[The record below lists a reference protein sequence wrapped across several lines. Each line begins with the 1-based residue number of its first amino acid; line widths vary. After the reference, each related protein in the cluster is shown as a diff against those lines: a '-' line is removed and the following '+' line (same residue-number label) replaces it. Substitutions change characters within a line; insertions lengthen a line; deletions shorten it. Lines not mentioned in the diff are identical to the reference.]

1 MKIISINGQIID
13 EANAKISVFDRGFL
27 YGDSV
32 YEVTEVRNGKIG
44 FLNEHL
50 ERLHNSALKMHMHLQ
65 FSYKELEEQI
75 MKVAKKLHSAGFERC
90 YIRLV
95 VTRGEGEI
103 TLDPKAASKQNLIII
118 GKELAENPVEWY
130 KKGVEVIIA
139 STLRN
144 PVKSMDPNIKSGNYL
159 NNILAYNEAKEAGY
173 FDAIMLN
180 QDGNVTE
187 CTTSN
192 LWIVKDGVFK
202 TPPIAAGLLKGI
214 TRENVIK
221 ILGEQN
227 IPFEETN
234 ITGSELKEADEC
246 FLTSSTK
253 YLVPIVK
260 IDNQAIG
267 GGRPGKRTLQV
278 LEIFKE
284 KQSIPL

>member
-1 MKIISINGQIID
+1 MKVISINGQILD
-13 EANAKISVFDRGFL
+13 HERDAKISVLDRGFL

-32 YEVTEVRNGKIG
+32 YEVTEVRSGKVG
-44 FLNEHL
+44 FLKEHL
-50 ERLHNSALKMHMHLQ
+50 ERLQNSALKMHMHLQ
-65 FSYKELEEQI
+65 LSFNEYERRIIE
-75 MKVAKKLHSAGFERC
+75 VATKLHEAGHDRC

-103 TLDPKAASKQNLIII
+103 TLDPQAASNQNVIII
-118 GKELAENPVEWY
+118 GKELPENPRTWY
-130 KKGVEVIIA
+130 EDGVEVIIA

-192 LWIVKDGVFK
+192 IWIVKDGVFK

-214 TRENVIK
+214 TRENVIR
-221 ILGEQN
+221 ILREQG
-227 IPFEETN
+227 IPFEEVN
-234 ITGSELKEADEC
+234 FTGSELKEADEC

-260 IDNQAIG
+260 VDDTTIG
-267 GGRPGKRTLQV
+267 NRKPGSKTLQV
-278 LEIFKE
+278 LDIFKSE
-284 KQSIPL
+284 L

>member
-1 MKIISINGQIID
+1 MKVISINGQILD
-13 EANAKISVFDRGFL
+13 HEADAKISVLDRGFL

-32 YEVTEVRNGKIG
+32 YEVTEVRDGKIG
-44 FLNEHL
+44 FLKEHL
-50 ERLHNSALKMHMHLQ
+50 ERLQNSALKMHMHLQ
-65 FSYKELEEQI
+65 LSFKEYERRIIE
-75 MKVAKKLHSAGFERC
+75 VATKLHEAGHDRC

-103 TLDPKAASKQNLIII
+103 TLDPQAASNQNVIII
-118 GKELAENPVEWY
+118 GKELPENPRTWY
-130 KKGVEVIIA
+130 DDGVEVIIA

-192 LWIVKDGVFK
+192 IWIVKDGIFK

-214 TRENVIK
+214 TRENVIR
-221 ILGEQN
+221 ILGEQGM
-227 IPFEETN
+227 PFEEVN
-234 ITGSELKEADEC
+234 FTGSELKEADEC

-260 IDNQAIG
+260 VDDTTIG
-267 GGRPGKRTLQV
+267 NGKPGRKTLQV
-278 LEIFKE
+278 LNIFKSE
-284 KQSIPL
+284 R

>member
-1 MKIISINGQIID
+1 MKVISINGQILD
-13 EANAKISVFDRGFL
+13 LEKDAKISVLDRGFL

-32 YEVTEVRNGKIG
+32 YEVTEVRNGKVG
-44 FLNEHL
+44 FLKAHL
-50 ERLHNSALKMHMHLQ
+50 DRLQNSALKMHMHLQ
-65 FSYKELEEQI
+65 LSFKEYERRIIE
-75 MKVAKKLHSAGFERC
+75 VATRLHEAGHDRC

-103 TLDPKAASKQNLIII
+103 TLDPQAASNQNVIII
-118 GKELAENPVEWY
+118 GKELPENPTSWY
-130 KKGVEVIIA
+130 DDGVEVIIA

-192 LWIVKDGVFK
+192 IWIVKDGIFK

-214 TRENVIK
+214 TRENVIR
-221 ILGEQN
+221 ILGKHG
-227 IPFEETN
+227 IAFEEVN
-234 ITGSELKEADEC
+234 FTGSELKDADEC

-260 IDNQAIG
+260 VDDTIIG
-267 GGRPGKRTLQV
+267 NGKPGCKTLQV
-278 LEIFKE
+278 LDIFKSE
-284 KQSIPL
+284 L

>member
-1 MKIISINGQIID
+1 MKVISINGQICSQED
-13 EANAKISVFDRGFL
+13 AKVSVFDRGFL

-44 FLNEHL
+44 FLKEHL
-50 ERLHNSALKMHMHLQ
+50 ARLENSALKMHMILQ
-65 FSYKELEEQI
+65 NTHKEFEDLIKE
-75 MKVAKKLHSAGFERC
+75 VSTKLHEAGHERC
-90 YIRLV
+90 YIRV
-95 VTRGEGEI
+95 IVTRGEGEI
-103 TLDPKAASKQNLIII
+103 TLDPKAAQKQNVIII
-118 GKELAENPVEWY
+118 GKELAENPTSWY
-130 KKGVEVIIA
+130 DDGVEVIIS

-159 NNILAYNEAKEAGY
+159 NNILAYNEAREAGY
-173 FDAIMLN
+173 FDAVMLN

-192 LWIVKDGVFK
+192 IWIVKDGVFK

-221 ILGEQN
+221 ILAAHK
-227 IPFEETN
+227 IPFEEAN
-234 ITGSELKEADEC
+234 ISGSELKDADEC

-260 IDNQAIG
+260 VDHSSIG
-267 GGRPGKRTLQV
+267 NGKPGVKTLQV
-278 LEIFKE
+278 LDIFR
-284 KQSIPL
+284 KQFS

>member
-1 MKIISINGQIID
+1 MKVISINGQILEREED
-13 EANAKISVFDRGFL
+13 AKISVLDRGFL

-44 FLNEHL
+44 FLKEHL
-50 ERLHNSALKMHMHLQ
+50 ERLQNSALKMHMHLQ
-65 FSYKELEEQI
+65 LNFTEYEKRI
-75 MKVAKKLHSAGFERC
+75 VDVAKKLHEAGHDRC
-90 YIRLV
+90 YIRLI

-103 TLDPKAASKQNLIII
+103 TLDPQAASNQNVIII
-118 GKELAENPVEWY
+118 GKELPENPSTWY
-130 KKGVEVIIA
+130 EDGVEVIIA

-192 LWIVKDGVFK
+192 IWIVKDGVFK

-214 TRENVIK
+214 TRENVIR
-221 ILGEQN
+221 ILGEQG
-227 IPFEETN
+227 IPFEEVN
-234 ITGSELKEADEC
+234 FTGSELKEADEC

-260 IDNQAIG
+260 VDDTTIG
-267 GGRPGKRTLQV
+267 NGKPGSKTIQV
-278 LEIFKE
+278 LDIFKSE
-284 KQSIPL
+284 L